1 MIGPVSGQRAR
12 SPLKTLPLICL
23 VVVALALALAEAAG
37 SVVGDTIFTIA
48 PQHFARLAGTDVYCK
63 NVQGGLVDVRSFLCG
78 RFGSNGT
85 RERGTDIVE
94 INKRG
99 VAVGSPPK
107 SPIFAQFPQI
117 PGWYPVVVKAVGKGA
132 VTAVKPGQYAQL
144 RSWTIYCQAYVDS
157 GTHKPAFDCGAF
169 GKSYHVGGSYSAVV
183 DEGGETVY
191 HWDGSGRRSHAVWT
205 HLNP

>member
-1 MIGPVSGQRAR
+1 VPMKKLSLVCA
-12 SPLKTLPLICL
+12 
-23 VVVALALALAEAAG
+23 VVVALAFADSAG
-37 SVVGDTIFTIA
+37 SMVGDTIFTIA
-48 PQHFARLAGTDVYCK
+48 PRHFARLAGTDVYCK

-94 INKRG
+94 ITERG

-107 SPIFAQFPQI
+107 SPVFAQFPQI
-117 PGWYPVVVKAVGKGA
+117 PGWYPVVVNAVVKGN
-132 VTAVKPGQYAQL
+132 VTSVKSGQYARV
-144 RSWTIYCQAYVDS
+144 RSWTIYCQAFVDS

-169 GKSYHVGGSYSAVV
+169 ARNYHVGGSYSAVL
-183 DEGGETVY
+183 DEGGVTVY
-191 HWDGSGRRSHAVWT
+191 RWDASGRHSHSLWT